1 MQQRLSPFSLSLI
14 LLLLLMAA
22 LFAGLMIGFAPLS
35 PTAVFEGLAAPLTRP
50 GVDDV
55 ASVIVWE
62 IRLPRLILGAMVGA
76 TLGLSGAAL
85 QGLLRNPLADPG
97 VLGVSAAAGLG
108 GVVAIYYGFAAAWAF
123 SVPFFAISAAFVATL
138 ILQAMALREASILSI
153 ILIGVAVSSLAA
165 ALTALA
171 MNLAPNPFS
180 LSDMVLWLL
189 GSLAN
194 RSYAD
199 ILLAG
204 PFMLLGWLLI
214 GLSGR
219 SLTGLALGEDTGAT
233 LGVRL
238 NRTRAFVVFGT
249 ALAVGASVAVSGTVG
264 FVGLM
269 VPHMLR
275 PFVGYEPGR
284 LLLPS
289 ALGGALLLVLADI
302 AVRLSPSQQ
311 ELKLGVVTALLGA
324 PFFIALVYRTR
335 RAMR

>member
-1 MQQRLSPFSLSLI
+1 MELGRYPLRLTLALAG
-14 LLLLLMAA
+14 LLLLTV
-22 LFAGLMIGFAPLS
+22 FAGLMIGFAPLS
-35 PTAVFEGLAAPLTRP
+35 PGEVFAGLSEPFGAN
-50 GVDDV
+50 V

-62 IRLPRLILGAMVGA
+62 IRLPRLLLGVLVGA

-97 VLGVSAAAGLG
+97 VLGVSASAGLG
-108 GVVAIYYGFAAAWAF
+108 GVFAIYYGLAAGFTLA
-123 SVPFFAISAAFVATL
+123 VPLLAIAAAFVATC
-138 ILQAMALREASILSI
+138 ILQLMALREASILSI
-153 ILIGVAVSSLAA
+153 ILIGVAINSLAG

-194 RSYAD
+194 RSYTD
-199 ILLAG
+199 IWLAG
-204 PFMLLGWLLI
+204 PFMLAGGAMLL
-214 GLSGR
+214 LSGR
-219 SLTGLALGEDTGAT
+219 SLTGLALGEDAGAT
-233 LGVRL
+233 LGVNL
-238 NRTRAFVVFGT
+238 NRTRSFVVFGT

-289 ALGGALLLVLADI
+289 ALGGALLLTLADI
-302 AVRLSPSQQ
+302 AVRLSPSEQ

>member
-1 MQQRLSPFSLSLI
+1 MDLGRFPLLAASILA
-14 LLLLLMAA
+14 LLLAGA
-22 LFAGLMIGFAPLS
+22 LFLGLMIGFAPLT
-35 PTAVFEGLAAPLTRP
+35 PAQVFAGLGTP
-50 GVDDV
+50 GGESVE
-55 ASVIVWE
+55 AVIVWD
-62 IRLPRLILGAMVGA
+62 IRLPRLLLGALVGA
-76 TLGLSGAAL
+76 VLGLSGAAL

-108 GVVAIYYGFAAAWAF
+108 GVIAIYYGFAASFAL
-123 SVPFFAISAAFVATL
+123 SVPLFAIASALVATL
-138 ILQAMALREASILSI
+138 ILQMMALREASILSI
-153 ILIGVAVSSLAA
+153 VLIGVAVNSLAG

-194 RSYAD
+194 RSYTD
-199 ILLAG
+199 LWLAG
-204 PFMLLGWLLI
+204 PFMLLGGAMLFTA
-214 GLSGR
+214 GR
-219 SLTGLALGEDTGAT
+219 SLTGLALGEDAGAT
-233 LGVRL
+233 LGVNL
-238 NRTRAFVVFGT
+238 NRTRTLVIFGT
-249 ALAVGASVAVSGTVG
+249 ALAVGASVAVTGTVG

-289 ALGGALLLVLADI
+289 ALGGALLLTLADM
-302 AVRLSPSQQ
+302 AVRLSPSDQ

-335 RAMR
+335 RSMR

>member
-1 MQQRLSPFSLSLI
+1 MDLGRSPFLVASVLA
-14 LLLLLMAA
+14 LLLLGA
-22 LFAGLMIGFAPLS
+22 LFLGLMIGFAPLS
-35 PTAVFEGLAAPLTRP
+35 PTQVFAGLGAPGAGT
-50 GVDDV
+50 VE
-55 ASVIVWE
+55 SVIVWD
-62 IRLPRLILGAMVGA
+62 IRLPRLLLGALVGA
-76 TLGLSGAAL
+76 VLGLSGAAL

-108 GVVAIYYGFAAAWAF
+108 GVIAIYYGFAAAFAL
-123 SVPFFAISAAFVATL
+123 SVPLFAIASALVATL
-138 ILQAMALREASILSI
+138 ILQMMALREASILSI
-153 ILIGVAVSSLAA
+153 ILIGVAVNSLAG

-194 RSYAD
+194 RSYTD
-199 ILLAG
+199 LWLAG
-204 PFMLLGWLLI
+204 PFMLLGGGMLFTA
-214 GLSGR
+214 GR
-219 SLTGLALGEDTGAT
+219 SLTGLSLGEDAGAT
-233 LGVRL
+233 LGVNL
-238 NRTRAFVVFGT
+238 NRTRTLVIFGT
-249 ALAVGASVAVSGTVG
+249 ALAVGASVAVTGTVG

-289 ALGGALLLVLADI
+289 ALGGALLLTLADM
-302 AVRLSPSQQ
+302 AVRLSPSDQ

-335 RAMR
+335 RSMR

>member
-1 MQQRLSPFSLSLI
+1 MDLGRSPVAICLTLA
-14 LLLLLMAA
+14 LLLAAA
-22 LFAGLMIGFAPLS
+22 LFFGLMIGSAPLS
-35 PTAVFEGLAAPLTRP
+35 PGQVFAGLAAPGSDR
-50 GVDDV
+50 VE
-55 ASVIVWE
+55 AVIVWE
-62 IRLPRLILGAMVGA
+62 IRLPRLLLGALVGA
-76 TLGLSGAAL
+76 VLGLSGAAL

-97 VLGVSAAAGLG
+97 VLGVSAAAGFG
-108 GVVAIYYGFAAAWAF
+108 GVVAIYYGFAAVFALA
-123 SVPFFAISAAFVATL
+123 VPLFAIVAALVATL
-138 ILQAMALREASILSI
+138 ALQIMALREASILSI
-153 ILIGVAVSSLAA
+153 ILIGVAVNSLAG

-171 MNLAPNPFS
+171 MNLAPNPYS

-199 ILLAG
+199 LWLALPFMAAGAALLA
-204 PFMLLGWLLI
+204 WA
-214 GLSGR
+214 GR
-219 SLTGLALGEDTGAT
+219 SLTGLALGEDAGAT
-233 LGVRL
+233 LGVNL
-238 NRTRAFVVFGT
+238 NRTRTLVIFGT
-249 ALAVGASVAVSGTVG
+249 ALAVGASVAVTGTVG

-289 ALGGALLLVLADI
+289 ALGGGLLLVLADM

-335 RAMR
+335 RTMR

>member
-1 MQQRLSPFSLSLI
+1 MDLGRFPLLAASILA
-14 LLLLLMAA
+14 LLLAGA
-22 LFAGLMIGFAPLS
+22 LFLGLMIGFAPLT
-35 PTAVFEGLAAPLTRP
+35 PAQVFAGLGTP
-50 GVDDV
+50 GGESVE
-55 ASVIVWE
+55 AVIVWA
-62 IRLPRLILGAMVGA
+62 IRLPRLLLGALVGA
-76 TLGLSGAAL
+76 VLGLSGAAL

-108 GVVAIYYGFAAAWAF
+108 GVIAIYYGFAASFAL
-123 SVPFFAISAAFVATL
+123 SVPLFAIASALVATL
-138 ILQAMALREASILSI
+138 ILQMMALREASILSI
-153 ILIGVAVSSLAA
+153 VLIGVAVNSLAG

-194 RSYAD
+194 RSYTD
-199 ILLAG
+199 LWLAG
-204 PFMLLGWLLI
+204 PFMLLGGAMLFTA
-214 GLSGR
+214 GR
-219 SLTGLALGEDTGAT
+219 SLTGLALGEDAGAT
-233 LGVRL
+233 LGVNL
-238 NRTRAFVVFGT
+238 NRTRTLVIFGT
-249 ALAVGASVAVSGTVG
+249 ALAVGASVAVTGTVG

-289 ALGGALLLVLADI
+289 ALGGALLLTLADM
-302 AVRLSPSQQ
+302 AVRLSPSDQ

-335 RAMR
+335 RSMR

>member
-1 MQQRLSPFSLSLI
+1 MDLGRFPLLAASILA
-14 LLLLLMAA
+14 LLLAGA
-22 LFAGLMIGFAPLS
+22 LFLGLMIGFAPLT
-35 PTAVFEGLAAPLTRP
+35 PAQVFAGLGTP
-50 GVDDV
+50 GGESVE
-55 ASVIVWE
+55 AVIVWD
-62 IRLPRLILGAMVGA
+62 IRLPRLLLGALVGA
-76 TLGLSGAAL
+76 VLGLSGAAL

-108 GVVAIYYGFAAAWAF
+108 GVIAIYYGFAASFAL
-123 SVPFFAISAAFVATL
+123 SVPLFAIASALVATL
-138 ILQAMALREASILSI
+138 ILQMMALREASILSI
-153 ILIGVAVSSLAA
+153 ILIGVAVNSLAG

-194 RSYAD
+194 RSYTD
-199 ILLAG
+199 LWLAG
-204 PFMLLGWLLI
+204 PFMLLGGAMLFTA
-214 GLSGR
+214 GR
-219 SLTGLALGEDTGAT
+219 SLTGLALGEDAGAT
-233 LGVRL
+233 LGVNL
-238 NRTRAFVVFGT
+238 NRTRTLVIFGT
-249 ALAVGASVAVSGTVG
+249 ALAVGASVAVTGTVG

-289 ALGGALLLVLADI
+289 ALGGALLLTLADM
-302 AVRLSPSQQ
+302 AVRLSPSDQ

-335 RAMR
+335 RSMR